1 MKRLTPSCASNW
13 WVGTRRTSSSEWG
26 SKRKIYRADVYR
38 GKSYST
44 SPSVRSSTKGFCESR
59 FGSLFPIE
67 SRFGS
72 LRVSVLIIISRHC
85 SSDIVECSADKL
97 MRSATASQA
106 QKRTQIGAS
115 PNAYFTSCFIFQ
127 SIHLGFSIIQLTI
140 YSSDS
145 EEQPENRKNK
155 ENAASEL
162 SFNRSKFMFLHHF
175 HSHN

>member
-1 MKRLTPSCASNW
+1 MAESC
-13 WVGTRRTSSSEWG
+13 EHYF
-26 SKRKIYRADVYR
+26 KRKIYRAGVYR
-38 GKSYST
+38 CKSYST
-44 SPSVRSSTKGFCESR
+44 FPSVRSSTKVFCESR

-85 SSDIVECSADKL
+85 SSDIVGCSADKL
-97 MRSATASQA
+97 MRSATASRA

-115 PNAYFTSCFIFQ
+115 PNAYFACFISQ
-127 SIHLGFSIIQLTI
+127 AIHLGFSIIQLTI

>member
-1 MKRLTPSCASNW
+1 MAST
-13 WVGTRRTSSSEWG
+13 VASHTLPLL
-26 SKRKIYRADVYR
+26 
-38 GKSYST
+38 
-44 SPSVRSSTKGFCESR
+44 PSVRQPKFSVSPASV
-59 FGSLFPIE
+59 LFSPIE

-72 LRVSVLIIISRHC
+72 LRVSVHIIISRHC
-85 SSDIVECSADKL
+85 SSDIVGCSADKL
-97 MRSATASQA
+97 MRSASASRA

-115 PNAYFTSCFIFQ
+115 PNAYFTCFILQ

-155 ENAASEL
+155 INAASEL
-162 SFNRSKFMFLHHF
+162 SFNCSKSMFLHHF

>member
-1 MKRLTPSCASNW
+1 MASTVANH
-13 WVGTRRTSSSEWG
+13 TLPLL
-26 SKRKIYRADVYR
+26 
-38 GKSYST
+38 
-44 SPSVRSSTKGFCESR
+44 PSVRQPKFSVSPASVLF
-59 FGSLFPIE
+59 FPIE

-97 MRSATASQA
+97 MRSATASRA

-115 PNAYFTSCFIFQ
+115 PNAYFTCFIFQ

-162 SFNRSKFMFLHHF
+162 SFNRSKLMFLHHF